1 MDFILRPWNISDLES
16 LVLHANNPLIAK
28 FMTDGFPHPYTEDSG
43 KKFIAFATADKP
55 IHIFAIDIDE
65 KAVGGIGIH
74 PQEDIYSK
82 NAEIGYWLGEK
93 FWNKG
98 IITKALNQVVEIA
111 FNDFHIERVFARPFG
126 TNKASQKVLE
136 KCGFEQE
143 AILKKTIF
151 KNGDYIDELIYSKRK
166 K

>member
-1 MDFILRPWNISDLES
+1 MDFMLRPWNISDLES
-16 LVLHANNPLIAK
+16 LVLYANNPLIAK
-28 FMTDGFPHPYTEDSG
+28 FMTDGFPYPYTEDSG
-43 KKFIAFATADKP
+43 KKFIEFATADKP
-55 IHIFAIDIDE
+55 IHIFAIDIHG

-74 PQEDIYSK
+74 PQQDIYRK

-126 TNKASQKVLE
+126 TNKSSQKVLE

-143 AILKKTIF
+143 VILKKTIF
-151 KNGDYIDELIYSKRK
+151 KNGEYIDELIFSKRK